1 MKNFKILIYSFITL
15 ITVTSCD
22 DKELD
27 LAPISQLTT
36 GNFYQ
41 TSIQIDQALTG
52 AFAEL
57 NPLYD
62 DMMIRAAIWRGDN
75 SSQTNGYAN
84 NLELNISQFNENA
97 GSQVSTDI
105 WNTCYSIINRVNL
118 VIQKSEGVEDYAQ
131 KAGHLAQARFLRAL
145 MYYEL
150 VRHFG
155 DVPLVQKSVGL
166 EESFTIGRTTAAE
179 VYAFVTSEF
188 EALANASN
196 GLSSNQNNKGR
207 PTIYSA
213 FGMAAKAYMQQGN
226 YASAKSH
233 LKSIIDSGKFSMQ
246 SDYAE
251 IFKESNDNLFL

>member
-105 WNTCYSIINRVNL
+105 WNTCYAIISRANI
-118 VIQKSEGVEDYAQ
+118 VIEKSEALDY
-131 KAGHLAQARFLRAL
+131 
-145 MYYEL
+145 
-150 VRHFG
+150 
-155 DVPLVQKSVGL
+155 
-166 EESFTIGRTTAAE
+166 
-179 VYAFVTSEF
+179 SEK
-188 EALANASN
+188 
-196 GLSSNQNNKGR
+196 LS
-207 PTIYSA
+207 
-213 FGMAAKAYMQQGN
+213 
-226 YASAKSH
+226 
-233 LKSIIDSGKFSMQ
+233 LKDSLIDTWG
-246 SDYAE
+246 
-251 IFKESNDNLFL
+251 